1 MYFTKQSV
9 ALEQATVTLII
20 LIVDR
25 EPGNTIIE
33 SREVDGDLTLTYNSD
48 EKPIENYDTNET
60 YGASYVN
67 KTRLGN
73 VVGRP
78 KLLM

>member
-9 ALEQATVTLII
+9 ALEYATVTLII

-67 KTRLGN
+67 KLDQETLWDDQN
-73 VVGRP
+73 Y
-78 KLLM
+78 

>member
-9 ALEQATVTLII
+9 ALEQSTVTLII

-67 KTRLGN
+67 KLDQETLWDDQN
-73 VVGRP
+73 Y
-78 KLLM
+78 